1 MKPDAWIQWTVF
13 GNKILAFKKPD
24 ASPHCYTGIDIKE
37 RLEPLYSAATIR
49 KWLEEPSEAMVRA
62 AMQAY
67 LDAKRSSGSEF
78 TAMCRA
84 MIALKL
90 EELK

>member
-1 MKPDAWIQWTVF
+1 MKPDAWIQSNHLPV
-13 GNKILAFKKPD
+13 KAAAMCRLADHKLHPD
-24 ASPHCYTGIDIKE
+24 FI
-37 RLEPLYSAATIR
+37 PLYSAETIR

-84 MIALKL
+84 TLAAKLK
-90 EELK
+90 ELK

>member
-37 RLEPLYSAATIR
+37 RLEPLYTAATIR
-49 KWLEEPSEAMVRA
+49 KWLMEEPSA
-62 AMQAY
+62 AMIHRAVESY
-67 LDAKRSSGSEF
+67 DSNDGSMVEY
-78 TAMCRA
+78 CRGLLVA
-84 MIALKL
+84 KL